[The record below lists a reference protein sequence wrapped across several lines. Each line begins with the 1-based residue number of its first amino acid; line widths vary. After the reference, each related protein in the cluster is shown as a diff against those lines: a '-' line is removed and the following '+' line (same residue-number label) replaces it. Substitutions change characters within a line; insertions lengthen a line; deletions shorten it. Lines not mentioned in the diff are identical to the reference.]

1 MGPRPSRWSCG
12 GMSSGSRPGDQAP
25 RGPSRGCRRS
35 SACSTIRARS
45 CPTTRSSPS
54 SRDGCPGCGSDGPAP
69 SGRCSC
75 RRSSN
80 RRSRVPRRGAGYRGL
95 VRSHGEPAPG
105 PGGLRACPV
114 APAVV
119 AGLPYHVFHP
129 FGVERRRA
137 ETVRRAARDGA
148 AAGGRARRR
157 HGQATRR
164 PPTGCSV
171 PSRASGRGRRRRS
184 GSERSAIPTR

>member
-1 MGPRPSRWSCG
+1 MGSRPWRWSCA
-12 GMSSGSRPGDQAP
+12 GMWSGSRPGDQAP

-54 SRDGCPGCGSDGPAP
+54 SRDACPGYG
-69 SGRCSC
+69 SGRTGA
-75 RRSSN
+75 
-80 RRSRVPRRGAGYRGL
+80 VWEVLLPAILEQKVTGTEAWRGFRGL
-95 VRSHGEPAPG
+95 VRTHGEPAPG
-105 PGGLRACPV
+105 PGGLRVPPSA
-114 APAVV
+114 AVV

-137 ETVRRAARDGA
+137 EPSGA
-148 AAGGRARRR
+148 RARWIRGWKQR
-157 HGQATRR
+157 STPPRQATRR

-171 PSRASGRGRRRRS
+171 PSRASVRGRPRRS
-184 GSERSAIPTR
+184 AASVRRSPTR